1 MRRILLSFWVGTL
14 IVAGCAPSVQSMS
27 PTMPPTPSLSPN
39 STRTLTPNPTQTRP
53 PSRKPAPSLTPA
65 PSVTPSLT
73 STATPTSIVVSP
85 LTAHKWL
92 PQTVLLKME
101 SGGGDGCCLYSYPAE
116 LVLYA
121 DGRLIVRQGYE
132 ANGEWR
138 RQLMTKVL
146 SRAELCSVLNTVDQT
161 GFLDYS
167 PAAYRPQNSD
177 YFSIDGSDSTIIA
190 VNSWRS
196 NFGNF
201 FALSSYLRF
210 SSMAAESGQ
219 SILDDPGAPV
229 IPPAL
234 RDMYYFLESLKQSDA
249 EVYQPERLGLIVTK
263 YESVRVQPDSP
274 IIDWPFNE
282 LSLAEIEKFTSDG
295 YSSQFYIVEGRN
307 AASIYDYFNNSFGF
321 YGENVRQNGQV
332 YVVFLR
338 PILPYEIPLPEEVY
352 NILPDPAVEP
362 PQFELECHPSDG
374 IMTIP
379 TPTPSSP

>member
-1 MRRILLSFWVGTL
+1 
-14 IVAGCAPSVQSMS
+14 
-27 PTMPPTPSLSPN
+27 
-39 STRTLTPNPTQTRP
+39 
-53 PSRKPAPSLTPA
+53 
-65 PSVTPSLT
+65 
-73 STATPTSIVVSP
+73 
-85 LTAHKWL
+85 
-92 PQTVLLKME
+92 ME

-229 IPPAL
+229 IQPAL

-338 PILPYEIPLPEEVY
+338 PILPYEIPLPEDVY